1 MSVIFVKVFPLN
13 LVAIRFRCG
22 ARGTKHCRRMGVSSL
37 FGLLRWYL
45 LCIADQ
51 LYNFK
56 PQCPGERL
64 WGRGSNDDKSG
75 LIAIMSSIES
85 LLENEFEPTRSVVL
99 SFGFDEEASGIY
111 VRIFH
116 SCSHSH
122 F

>member
-1 MSVIFVKVFPLN
+1 VLS
-13 LVAIRFRCG
+13 
-22 ARGTKHCRRMGVSSL
+22 
-37 FGLLRWYL
+37 LLRFFLSTWLQFASDVVPVEPNTVDEWEYPPYSGYFDGTFFVL
-45 LCIADQ
+45 QTNCII
-51 LYNFK
+51 LS
-56 PQCPGERL
+56 QCPGERL